1 MLLDVLDEHLLHS
14 VRSALAEDIGTGDIT
29 AALIPADL
37 QAQATVISREQAIV
51 CGMAWCNAVFAELD
65 SHIETDWRVRDGDA
79 VAAGQTLCTLS
90 GPARAL
96 LSGER
101 TALNYLQTLSATAT
115 LARRYADAVA
125 DLPTLILDTRKT
137 IPGLRSAQKYAVRI
151 GGCTNHRHGLYD
163 AYLIKEN
170 HIAAAGSIR
179 AAVTRARSNNPTV
192 MLEVEVENA
201 TQLQEALD
209 AGADRLLLDNHSIS
223 ALKTAVS
230 TVAGRVELEASGNVT
245 LDNVRDI
252 ALTGVDY
259 ISTGS
264 LTKDIKAID
273 LSMIFD

>member
-1 MLLDVLDEHLLHS
+1 MLLDVLDEQLLHA
-14 VRSALAEDIGTGDIT
+14 VRGALAEDIGAGDIT
-29 AALIPADL
+29 AELLPADL
-37 QAQATVISREQAIV
+37 QAQATVISREQAVV
-51 CGMAWCNAVFAELD
+51 CGMAWFNAVFAELD
-65 SHIETDWRVRDGDA
+65 SSIRIDWQVRDGVA
-79 VAAGQTLCTLS
+79 VTAGQTLCTLH

-115 LARRYADAVA
+115 LARRYADAVT
-125 DLPTLILDTRKT
+125 DLPTRILDTRKT

-170 HIAAAGSIR
+170 HIAAAGSIT
-179 AAVTRARSNNPTV
+179 AAVSRARNNNPAV
-192 MLEVEVENA
+192 LLEVEVENEA
-201 TQLQEALD
+201 QLYEALA

-223 ALKTAVS
+223 ALKNAVT

-264 LTKDIKAID
+264 LTKNIEAID
-273 LSMIFD
+273 LSMIFS